1 MSFVGIQ
8 LHLPFAFGEN
18 GIERL
23 YFSDESELAFILTEI
38 LKRKKDDKL
47 VNLNKV
53 FLPIVAIQ
61 GEPNHHLL
69 FDNVGIAKLLHSI
82 GNAPRQAQV
91 GAIMRK
97 SEIDLYERLKQAYD
111 ILSFKTTILDQSS
124 DLTEEERQA
133 GETREVMIPALY
145 PPDVLEA
152 FENIIPHRFEAKI
165 IEENTLSSK
174 YEYDALVNLSEKYRH
189 LLSEITGYISRWLST
204 KKLIEEPIERWILE
218 YNATVQDIKTRYRS
232 ERNKAESLIDEKSKN
247 IQLDSIKTQMENWV
261 FNAKKNIIGKMGG
274 FFKPI
279 EGTIEDMLQKN
290 KEMLNIEVL
299 QTKDP
304 MEVLKA
310 AYRNIASMRDAMTS
324 LDEALSRTSSRLKAI
339 QTDLENTELSAE
351 ERINKI
357 NQELNGKMETK
368 NKILE
373 ELTQQE
379 RKEIGEWERK
389 REQIE
394 QIKMIIFKYID
405 ERIAL
410 CNKEL
415 EYFRTWQIRDSKTR
429 ISNPFANMFVPAYLA
444 TIQDEDEDETIH
456 LLMPCICGKDLQ
468 WKPITE
474 GLKKYEELALKTLI
488 KDMKIRTNFEFVS
501 MKHNLLKE
509 PGFKEKVKKGL
520 LALQKQ
526 GYCSEEKK
534 SAIIEKLE
542 EL

>member
-8 LHLPFAFGEN
+8 LHLPFVFGEN

-38 LKRKKDDKL
+38 IKRKKENKL
-47 VNLNKV
+47 INLNKV

-61 GEPNHHLL
+61 GEPNHHLI
-69 FDNVGIAKLLHSI
+69 FDNVGISKLSYSI

-97 SEIDLYERLKQAYD
+97 SEIDLFERLKQAFD
-111 ILSFKTTILDQSS
+111 ILSFKTTILDQST

-133 GETREVMIPALY
+133 GETREVMIPALFS
-145 PPDVLEA
+145 PEILESY
-152 FENIIPHRFEAKI
+152 ENIIPHRFEAKI
-165 IEENTLSSK
+165 IEESTLSSK
-174 YEYDALVNLSEKYRH
+174 YEYDALVNLSEKYRN
-189 LLSEITGYISRWLST
+189 LLSEINGYISRWQST
-204 KKLIEEPIERWILE
+204 KKLIEEPIERWMLE
-218 YNATVQDIKTRYRS
+218 YNATVQDIKTRFRS
-232 ERNKAESLIDEKSKN
+232 ERNKAEAMIDEKSKE

-274 FFKPI
+274 FFKPVEIII
-279 EGTIEDMLQKN
+279 EEMLAKN
-290 KEMLNIEVL
+290 KEMLNIDVL

-304 MEVLKA
+304 MDVLKT
-310 AYRNIASMRDAMTS
+310 AYRNIASIRDAMAS
-324 LDEALSRTSSRLKAI
+324 LDETLSRTSARLKAI

-357 NQELNGKMETK
+357 NQELNGKMELK
-368 NKILE
+368 NKILDDLTKQE
-373 ELTQQE
+373 QKELGDLEQ
-379 RKEIGEWERK
+379 K
-389 REQIE
+389 REKIE
-394 QIKMIIFKYID
+394 QIKAKIFKYID

-415 EYFRTWQIRDSKTR
+415 EYFRTWQIKDTKTR

-444 TIQDEDEDETIH
+444 TVQDEDEEEIIFV
-456 LLMPCICGKDLQ
+456 LMPCVCGKELQ
-468 WKPITE
+468 WKPIGE
-474 GLKKYEELALKTLI
+474 GMRKYEDLAFKTLQ

-501 MKHNLLKE
+501 MKKNMLKDTE
-509 PGFKEKVKKGL
+509 FKEKVKKGL
-520 LALQKQ
+520 LAFQKQ
-526 GYCSEEKK
+526 GLYSENKK
-534 SAIIEKLE
+534 AEILSQLD

>member
-8 LHLPFAFGEN
+8 LHLPFVLGEN
-18 GIERL
+18 GFERL

-38 LKRKKDDKL
+38 IKRKKQDKL
-47 VNLNKV
+47 INLNKV

-69 FDNVGIAKLLHSI
+69 FDNVGISKLLYSI
-82 GNAPRQAQV
+82 GNAPRQAQI
-91 GAIMRK
+91 GAVMRK

-133 GETREVMIPALY
+133 GETREVTIPALY
-145 PPDVLEA
+145 SPEILEA
-152 FENIIPHRFEAKI
+152 FEKIIPHRFEAKI

-189 LLSEITGYISRWLST
+189 LLMEITGYISRWLST
-204 KKLIEEPIERWILE
+204 KKLIEEPIERWMLE
-218 YNATVQDIKTRYRS
+218 YNATIQDIKARYRS
-232 ERNKAESLIDEKSKN
+232 ERNKAEAMIDEKSKN
-247 IQLDSIKTQMENWV
+247 MQLDSIKTQMENWV

-279 EGTIEDMLQKN
+279 EVTIEEMLKKN
-290 KEMLNIEVL
+290 KEMLNIDVL

-304 MEVLKA
+304 MEVLKT
-310 AYRNIASMRDAMTS
+310 AYRNIASIRDAMAS
-324 LDEALSRTSSRLKAI
+324 LDETLSRTSSRLKAI

-368 NKILE
+368 NKLLD
-373 ELTQQE
+373 ELTAQE
-379 RKEIGEWERK
+379 QKEISDWERK

-394 QIKMIIFKYID
+394 QIKSIIFKYID

-415 EYFRTWQIRDSKTR
+415 EYFRTWQIKDTKTR

-468 WKPITE
+468 WKPISE
-474 GLKKYEELALKTLI
+474 GMKKYEDLALKTLI

-501 MKHNLLKE
+501 LKHNLLKD
-509 PGFKEKVKKGL
+509 PSFKEKVKKGL

-534 SAIIEKLE
+534 SALVEKLE